1 MNDDGGVVMIVG
13 PTTSIAPVAGPMT
26 GEVIIPVPPQPAPH
40 PPVHGVRTGSV
51 GSAGSPGRTGT
62 GRAALA
68 VDAGAAR
75 AAALRAAATA
85 RRRVRVDFMAHGPFQ
100 AAEAGPA
107 GGC

>member
-1 MNDDGGVVMIVG
+1 MNDDGAVVMIVG

-51 GSAGSPGRTGT
+51 GSAGSPGSTGT
-62 GRAALA
+62 AALA
-68 VDAGAAR
+68 VDAGAAM

-100 AAEAGPA
+100 AAEAGP
-107 GGC
+107 